1 MKRLLPRS
9 LFGQTL
15 AILMAG
21 LVFSHA
27 VGAWFYDSDREQ
39 AIRAVGGLA
48 AAQRIANLIQLV
60 DEAPDDWRPKL
71 VSALS
76 GHMFRIGLSSVQ
88 PALPP
93 IEEQAA
99 ISEMVRAYIAGQL
112 PDAFAGRL
120 HVAVSAQDT
129 PFQDR
134 FRQPPEEWRPMMRRG
149 GPPPPPPDWNDR
161 PMPPPHHLM
170 RGWRALNAAILL
182 SDGQWLSFSTVL
194 PEGGPEMSAQ
204 FLLSMGIMGLI
215 VLAVSIWAVRRLTRP
230 LAVLADAAER
240 LGRDV
245 DAPPLAVSGSAEMRR
260 AAQAFNH
267 MQERLKRLIEN
278 RTLMLSAI
286 SHDLRTPLTLLRL
299 RTEGVEPPEERD
311 RMLATIAEMN
321 AMLEAGLSL
330 ARDETEN
337 EARRTVDLAAL
348 LASLVDDMADAGLPV
363 ALGAVS
369 AATCSCRP
377 QSLRRA
383 LSNLIGNAIAYGG
396 NATAGLK
403 IENRTAEF
411 IVEDDG
417 PGIPEAELS
426 RVTQPFYRLEGS
438 RNRDTGG
445 MGLGLAIT
453 QAIVQSHG
461 GELRLENRVQGGLR
475 ASIFLPL

>member
-1 MKRLLPRS
+1 MKRFLPRS

-48 AAQRIANLIQLV
+48 AAQRIANLIQLI
-60 DEAPDDWRPKL
+60 DEAPEDWRPKL

-76 GHMFRIGLSSVQ
+76 GRMFRIGLSSTQ
-88 PALPP
+88 PVLPP
-93 IEEQAA
+93 LEEQTP
-99 ISEMVRAYIAGQL
+99 ISETVRAYIAGQL
-112 PDAFAGRL
+112 PDTFQGRL
-120 HVAVSAQDT
+120 HVAVAAQDAR
-129 PFQDR
+129 FQDR
-134 FRQPPEEWRPMMRRG
+134 FRPPPEDWHPMMRRG
-149 GPPPPPPDWNDR
+149 VPPPPPDDWNDR

-182 SDGQWLSFSTVL
+182 SDGQWLSFSTAL

-204 FLLSMGIMGLI
+204 FLLSMGIMGVI
-215 VLAVSIWAVRRLTRP
+215 VLMVSIWAVRRLTRP

-245 DAPPLAVSGSAEMRR
+245 DAPPLMVSGSVEMRR

-267 MQERLKRLIEN
+267 MQEQLKRLIEN

-299 RTEGVEPPEERD
+299 RAEGVEPPEERD

-330 ARDETEN
+330 ARDESEN
-337 EARRTVDLAAL
+337 ETRRTVDLAAL

-363 ALGAVS
+363 ALGPVS

-396 NATAGLK
+396 NATAGLI
-403 IENRTAEF
+403 IEGRTAVF
-411 IVEDDG
+411 IIEDDG

-461 GELRLENRVQGGLR
+461 GELRLENRPEGGLR
-475 ASIFLPL
+475 ASILLPL

>member
-1 MKRLLPRS
+1 MKRFIPRS

-48 AAQRIANLIQLV
+48 AAQRIANLIQLI
-60 DEAPDDWRPKL
+60 DEAPDDWRPRL

-76 GHMFRIGLSSVQ
+76 GRMFRIGLSSVQ
-88 PALPP
+88 PVLPP
-93 IEEQAA
+93 PEERAA
-99 ISEMVRAYIAGQL
+99 ISETVRAYIAGQL
-112 PDAFAGRL
+112 PDAFQDRL
-120 HVAVSAQDT
+120 HVAVAEHDA
-129 PFQDR
+129 PLQDR
-134 FRQPPEEWRPMMRRG
+134 FRPSPKDWRPMMGRG
-149 GPPPPPPDWNDR
+149 APPPPEWDGR
-161 PMPPPHHLM
+161 PIPPPHHLM
-170 RGWRALNAAILL
+170 RGWRALDAAILL
-182 SDGQWLSFSTVL
+182 SDGQWLSFSTAL
-194 PEGGPEMSAQ
+194 PEGGPEMSPR
-204 FLLSMGIMGLI
+204 FLRSMGIMGLI
-215 VLAVSIWAVRRLTRP
+215 VLVVSIWAVRRLTRP

-245 DAPPLAVSGSAEMRR
+245 NAPPLAVSGSAEMRR
-260 AAQAFNH
+260 AAQAFNQ
-267 MQERLKRLIEN
+267 MQEQLKRLIEN

-299 RTEGVEPPEERD
+299 RAEGVEPPEERD
-311 RMLATIAEMN
+311 RMLDTIAEMN

-330 ARDETEN
+330 ARDEGEN
-337 EARRTVDLAAL
+337 ETRRTVDLAAL
-348 LASLVDDMADAGLPV
+348 LTSLADDMADAGLPV
-363 ALGAVS
+363 TLGPVS
-369 AATCSCRP
+369 TATCSCRP

-396 NATAGLK
+396 SATASLTIKG
-403 IENRTAEF
+403 RTAAF
-411 IVEDDG
+411 IIEDNG

-461 GELRLENRVQGGLR
+461 GELRLENRAGGGLR
-475 ASIFLPL
+475 ASILLPL